1 MLHSDKEYTAEE
13 IERIDAE
20 DRLNDPDDGID
31 WDEVVAC
38 IREDERL
45 GEKPISLEELM
56 DQLRES
62 ERRRRGAA

>member
-1 MLHSDKEYTAEE
+1 MLHSDREYTAEE
-13 IERIDAE
+13 IERMDAE
-20 DRLNDPDDGID
+20 DRLDDPDDGID

-45 GEKPISLEELM
+45 GEKPITLEELM
-56 DQLRES
+56 DHLRES

>member
-13 IERIDAE
+13 IERMDAE

-38 IREDERL
+38 VREDERL
-45 GEKPISLEELM
+45 GEKPITLEQLM
-56 DQLRES
+56 DHLRES